1 MRNLVFCLAAAM
13 TIAPNIAHTQVTLD
27 MTRVT
32 CADYLGMPAE
42 QALLF
47 SAWMSGWYNHK
58 NGYSTV
64 GLGDFKMNIANVRQW
79 CTGFP
84 SETVMAGLD
93 RSRSQQGLSDQI
105 KFDMSLMT
113 CKQYL
118 SSDPERQNTI
128 AYWMNGYFRASRS
141 QPVIDFPRFAN
152 NKKALGAH
160 CRKNGGETLMSA
172 IQKTAR

>member
-1 MRNLVFCLAAAM
+1 MRKLVFFLAAI
-13 TIAPNIAHTQVTLD
+13 TIAPNVAHTQVTLD
-27 MTRVT
+27 MTRIT

-47 SAWMSGWYNHK
+47 SAWMSGWYNHMS
-58 NGYSTV
+58 GYSTV

-79 CTGFP
+79 CAGSP
-84 SETVMAGLD
+84 RETVMSGLD

-118 SSDPERQNTI
+118 SSDSERQNTI
-128 AYWMNGYFRASRS
+128 AYWLNGYFRASRN
-141 QPVIDFPRFAN
+141 QPVVDFPRFAN
-152 NKKALGAH
+152 NKKSLGAH